1 MVDQTEDNI
10 EQSRAPLVS
19 HLAEVRKRLM
29 YIIISVVIAFIGC
42 FFVANDIF
50 NFLVEPL
57 QVAMEDAGYDA
68 KVVYTSLL
76 EAFFTELKIA
86 FYGALFIGFPF
97 IAIQFWMFV
106 APGLYKNEK
115 SALLPF
121 LLVTPI
127 LFFAG
132 GALVYFFIF
141 PQAWSFFVGFQTAGA
156 DGKVPTELLPK
167 MNEYLS
173 LVIKLIFAFGICFQL
188 PVMLTLMGRVG
199 IVSSEGLKAK
209 RKYAIIIV
217 FVAAA
222 ALTPP
227 DLISQVG
234 LGVPLLFLY
243 EVSIFLV
250 KIVEKKRAQKRAAEE
265 AEMAELDAIL
275 AQDDESEETDFN
287 VDRS

>member
-1 MVDQTEDNI
+1 M
-10 EQSRAPLVS
+10 S
-19 HLAEVRKRLM
+19 HLSEVRQRLL
-29 YIIISVVIAFIGC
+29 YVVIVVIVAFIGC

-57 QVAMEDAGYDA
+57 KIAMEDAGYDA

-86 FYGALFIGFPF
+86 FYGALFITFPF
-97 IAIQFWMFV
+97 IAIQFWLFV

-115 SALLPF
+115 RALAPF
-121 LLVTPI
+121 LIVTPV

-132 GALVYFFIF
+132 AALVYYLIF

-156 DGKVPTELLPK
+156 GGEIPTELLPK

-199 IVSSEGLKAK
+199 IVSSSGLRAK

-217 FVAAA
+217 FIAAA

-227 DLISQVG
+227 DLVSQVG
-234 LGVPLLFLY
+234 LGVPMLLLY
-243 EVSIFLV
+243 EISIFLV
-250 KIVEKKRAQKRAAEE
+250 KGVEKKRAKKRAEEE

-275 AQDDESEETDFN
+275 AQDDDSEETDFN
-287 VDRS
+287 FGRD

>member
-1 MVDQTEDNI
+1 VVDKVEENI

-19 HLAEVRKRLM
+19 HLSEVRQRLL
-29 YIIISVVIAFIGC
+29 YVVITVIVAFIGC

-57 QVAMEDAGYDA
+57 KIAMEDAGYDA

-86 FYGALFIGFPF
+86 FYGALFITFPF
-97 IAIQFWMFV
+97 IAIQFWLFV

-115 SALLPF
+115 GALAPF
-121 LLVTPI
+121 LIVTPV
-127 LFFAG
+127 LFFLGA
-132 GALVYFFIF
+132 ALVYYLIF

-156 DGKVPTELLPK
+156 DGEIPTELLPK

-199 IVSSEGLKAK
+199 IVSSAGLRAK
-209 RKYAIIIV
+209 RKYAIIAV

-227 DLISQVG
+227 DLVSQVG
-234 LGVPLLFLY
+234 LGVPMLLLY
-243 EVSIFLV
+243 EISIFLV
-250 KIVEKKRAQKRAAEE
+250 KGVEKKRAAKRAEEE
-265 AEMAELDAIL
+265 AEMEELDAIL
-275 AQDDESEETDFN
+275 AKDDDSEETDFN
-287 VDRS
+287 FGRD

>member
-1 MVDQTEDNI
+1 M
-10 EQSRAPLVS
+10 S
-19 HLAEVRKRLM
+19 HLAEVRQRLM
-29 YIIISVVIAFIGC
+29 YSVIMVIVAFIGC

-57 QVAMEDAGYDA
+57 RVASQEAGYDP
-68 KVVYTSLL
+68 KVVYTHLL

-86 FYGALFIGFPF
+86 FYGALFVTFPF
-97 IAIQFWMFV
+97 IAIQFWLFV
-106 APGLYKNEK
+106 APGLYKKEK
-115 SALLPF
+115 SALAPF
-121 LLVTPI
+121 LVVTPV

-132 GALVYFFIF
+132 AALVYYFIF
-141 PQAWSFFVGFQTAGA
+141 PQAFSFFISFQTEGA
-156 DGKVPTELLPK
+156 DGKITTELLPK

-199 IVSSEGLKAK
+199 IVTAKGLRAK

-217 FVAAA
+217 FIAAA

-234 LGVPLLFLY
+234 LGVPMLFLY
-243 EVSIFLV
+243 EVSIFFV
-250 KIVEKKRAQKRAAEE
+250 AMAEKKRAERQAEE
-265 AEMAELDAIL
+265 DAEMAALDAIL
-275 AQDDESEETDFN
+275 AEDDDTDETDFN
-287 VDRS
+287 YGR

>member
-1 MVDQTEDNI
+1 M
-10 EQSRAPLVS
+10 S
-19 HLAEVRKRLM
+19 HLSEVRQRLL
-29 YIIISVVIAFIGC
+29 YVVIVVIIAFIGC

-57 QVAMEDAGYDA
+57 KIAMEDAGYDA

-86 FYGALFIGFPF
+86 FYGALFITFPF

-115 SALLPF
+115 GALAPF
-121 LLVTPI
+121 LVVTPI
-127 LFFAG
+127 LFFSGA
-132 GALVYFFIF
+132 ALVYYLIF

-156 DGKVPTELLPK
+156 GGEIPTELLPK

-188 PVMLTLMGRVG
+188 PVLLTLLGRVG
-199 IVSSEGLKAK
+199 IVSSAGLRAK

-217 FVAAA
+217 FIAAA

-227 DLISQVG
+227 DLVSQIG
-234 LGVPLLFLY
+234 LGFPMLLLY
-243 EVSIFLV
+243 EISIFLV
-250 KIVEKKRAQKRAAEE
+250 KAVEKKRAKKRAEEE

-275 AQDDESEETDFN
+275 AKDDESEETDFN
-287 VDRS
+287 FGRD

>member
-1 MVDQTEDNI
+1 
-10 EQSRAPLVS
+10 
-19 HLAEVRKRLM
+19 
-29 YIIISVVIAFIGC
+29 
-42 FFVANDIF
+42 
-50 NFLVEPL
+50 
-57 QVAMEDAGYDA
+57 
-68 KVVYTSLL
+68 
-76 EAFFTELKIA
+76 
-86 FYGALFIGFPF
+86 
-97 IAIQFWMFV
+97 
-106 APGLYKNEK
+106 
-115 SALLPF
+115 
-121 LLVTPI
+121 
-127 LFFAG
+127 
-132 GALVYFFIF
+132 
-141 PQAWSFFVGFQTAGA
+141 
-156 DGKVPTELLPK
+156 
-167 MNEYLS
+167 
-173 LVIKLIFAFGICFQL
+173 
-188 PVMLTLMGRVG
+188 MLTLMGRVG

>member
-1 MVDQTEDNI
+1 
-10 EQSRAPLVS
+10 
-19 HLAEVRKRLM
+19 M
-29 YIIISVVIAFIGC
+29 YIVITVIVAFIGC

-50 NFLVEPL
+50 NFLVDPL
-57 QVAMEDAGYDA
+57 KLAMEDAGYDA

-86 FYGALFIGFPF
+86 FYGALFITFPF
-97 IAIQFWMFV
+97 IAIQFWLFV

-115 SALLPF
+115 GALAPF
-121 LLVTPI
+121 LIVTPI
-127 LFFAG
+127 LFFLGA
-132 GALVYFFIF
+132 ALVYYLIF
-141 PQAWSFFVGFQTAGA
+141 PQAWGFFVGFQTAGA
-156 DGKVPTELLPK
+156 DGEIPTELLPK

-199 IVSSEGLKAK
+199 IVSSEGLKSK

-234 LGVPLLFLY
+234 LGVPMLFLY

-250 KIVEKKRAQKRAAEE
+250 KMVEKKRAEKRAAEE
-265 AEMAELDAIL
+265 KEMAELDALL
-275 AQDDESEETDFN
+275 AKDDDSEETDFN
-287 VDRS
+287 FGRD